1 MLQTSKIVLAII
13 ITAVVVGSGV
23 YFWQAQVQE
32 QQNSESVIG
41 QDTKLETFSLNQ
53 DGGFSFQH
61 PTDWKTESSSSPEI
75 GSTKITVSSPDWS
88 HLEKGAEF
96 LVWINPPGS
105 GYEYLVK
112 DLGSSDVY
120 LGSVLATKNLS
131 SDESGKINAAILQFN
146 KESNFYFIKYEFVAK
161 TDDEKNRYFAILDN
175 IINTFKL
182 ND

>member
-1 MLQTSKIVLAII
+1 MLQTSKIVLAVI

-32 QQNSESVIG
+32 QQ
-41 QDTKLETFSLNQ
+41 KLETFSLNQ
-53 DGGFSFQH
+53 AGGFSFQH
-61 PTDWKTESSSSPEI
+61 PTDWKAESSSSPEI

-120 LGSVLATKNLS
+120 LGNVLATKKIS

-146 KESNFYFIKYEFVAK
+146 KESNSYFIKYEFVAK
-161 TDDEKNRYFAILDN
+161 TDDEKTRYFAILDN

-182 ND
+182 NE